1 MKRKICIVTGT
12 RADYGLLYWVIK
24 AVKQDPELKLQL
36 IATGMHMSPEFGL
49 TYKIIE
55 KDGFEIDRKI
65 ENLLS
70 SDSAVGITKAIGI
83 AQIAFAD
90 AFEELNSD
98 IILLLGDRFEIFAA
112 ATAAMIAKM
121 PIAHCHGGEAT
132 YGLIDEPI
140 RHSITKMSHIHFAST
155 EDYRRRIIQLGE
167 SPERVFNVGGL
178 GIENINKLKLLS
190 RNELEEAI
198 DFKLKLKNLLI
209 TFHPVTLENDTSEN
223 QFEELLS
230 ALDDLSDTGLIFTKP
245 NSDTDG
251 RIIIKMIDDYVD
263 AHQDKAISFVSM
275 GQLRYLSTLSVVD
288 GMVGNSSSG
297 LIEAPSFKVPTIN
310 IGDRQGGRVKPTSV
324 IDCVPEKEDIVSA
337 LKHLF
342 SEEFRKQLKTVENPY
357 GKQNSSERILEIL
370 RTFDL
375 HDILK
380 KRFYDISFRI

>member
-1 MKRKICIVTGT
+1 
-12 RADYGLLYWVIK
+12 
-24 AVKQDPELKLQL
+24 LQR
-36 IATGMHMSPEFGL
+36 I
-49 TYKIIE
+49 
-55 KDGFEIDRKI
+55 
-65 ENLLS
+65 
-70 SDSAVGITKAIGI
+70 
-83 AQIAFAD
+83 
-90 AFEELNSD
+90 
-98 IILLLGDRFEIFAA
+98 
-112 ATAAMIAKM
+112 